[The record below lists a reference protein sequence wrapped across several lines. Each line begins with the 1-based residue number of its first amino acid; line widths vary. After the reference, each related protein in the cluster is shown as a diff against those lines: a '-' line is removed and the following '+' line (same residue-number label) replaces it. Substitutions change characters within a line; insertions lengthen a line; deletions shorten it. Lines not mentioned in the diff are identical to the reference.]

1 MRLTVTL
8 ALLFIASL
16 AHAQVGAD
24 GGSVANAWED
34 FQTQVVVIENTST
47 QDCAVACKALES
59 LARATQHIC
68 DVAPEHCEEA
78 KAKLAAMA
86 NRVHAA
92 CPQCEIRAESPPP
105 PLQTGGVTVAT
116 SESVHSS
123 GGCADCT
130 TSGGTP
136 DATLAILAALL
147 LLKKKKTRA

>member
-1 MRLTVTL
+1 VTVMRLAITL
-8 ALLFIASL
+8 GLLFTASL
-16 AHAQVGAD
+16 ADAQVGAD
-24 GGSVANAWED
+24 GGTVPNAWED

-59 LARATQHIC
+59 LARAAQHIC

-78 KAKLAAMA
+78 KARLAAMA

-92 CPQCEIRAESPPP
+92 CPQCEIRAQSPPP
-105 PLQTGGVTVAT
+105 QVETVAT

-123 GGCADCT
+123 AGCADCA

-147 LLKKKKTRA
+147 VLKKKKTRA